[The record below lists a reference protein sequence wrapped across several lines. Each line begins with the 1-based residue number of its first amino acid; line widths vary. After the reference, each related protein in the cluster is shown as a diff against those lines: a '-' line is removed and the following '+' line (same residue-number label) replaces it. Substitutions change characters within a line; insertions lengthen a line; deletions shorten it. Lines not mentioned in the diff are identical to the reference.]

1 MTAYRYRAL
10 NRKGKLVKGV
20 MEGDS
25 ERQIRTQLR
34 GQDMRPV
41 EVGLANKQ
49 LGGALVAKS
58 ATGFRSGLLQAR
70 ISAADFA
77 LLTRQLATLVQS
89 NLPLDECLSAVA
101 EQSRKPRIKGMLLQ
115 IRSRVAEGHTLAYAM
130 REFPQVFDEMYRAM
144 VNAGEHAG
152 FLGPVLEQL
161 ADYSESRQYT
171 QQKLKMAMI
180 YPFILLGVAIA
191 VVTALMVFVVP
202 ELVGIFSHTKT
213 ELPLLTRGLIA
224 TSNFFREDGLWLLLG
239 IIGLVFAWRQLL
251 RDTARKK
258 RWHKLQLS
266 LPGISGL
273 VTAMDTARFA
283 STLSILMASG
293 VPLLEALRI
302 AGQVLTNLV
311 LREDSQQVA
320 EQVQEGSSLHRALG
334 RSGRFPPMM
343 VHMVASGEASGELET
358 MLERSAT
365 NQERELEM
373 TLGTMM
379 SIFEPAMVVLMGG
392 MVLMIVMAILLPIF
406 DLNTMVK

>member
-10 NRKGKLVKGV
+10 NSDGKLVKGV
-20 MEGDS
+20 LEGDS

-34 GQDMRPV
+34 GQNMRPV

-49 LGGALVAKS
+49 LAGSSTGAGQKP
-58 ATGFRSGLLQAR
+58 GFLQPR
-70 ISAADFA
+70 ISTGDFA

-89 NLPLDECLSAVA
+89 NLPLDECLNAVA
-101 EQSRKPRIKGMLLQ
+101 EQSRKPRTKGMLLQ
-115 IRSRVAEGHTLAYAM
+115 VRSRVAEGHTLAYAM
-130 REFPQVFDEMYRAM
+130 GDFPQVFNEMYRAM

-161 ADYSESRQYT
+161 ADYSENRQYT

-180 YPFILLGVAIA
+180 YPFILLGVAVA

-202 ELVGIFSHTKT
+202 ELVGIFSHTQT
-213 ELPLLTRGLIA
+213 ELPILTRGLIVS
-224 TSNFFREDGLWLLLG
+224 SNFFREDGVWLLLAL
-239 IIGLVFAWRQLL
+239 IALVFIWRYLL
-251 RDTARKK
+251 RDVARKK
-258 RWHKLQLS
+258 RWHGLLLK

-293 VPLLEALRI
+293 VPLLESLHI
-302 AGQVLTNLV
+302 AGQVLSNLV

-320 EQVQEGSSLHRALG
+320 EQVQEGSSLHRALA
-334 RSGRFPPMM
+334 RNGRFPPMM

-358 MLERSAT
+358 MLERSAK

-379 SIFEPAMVVLMGG
+379 SIFEPLMVVIMGG
-392 MVLMIVMAILLPIF
+392 MVLTIVLAILLPIF